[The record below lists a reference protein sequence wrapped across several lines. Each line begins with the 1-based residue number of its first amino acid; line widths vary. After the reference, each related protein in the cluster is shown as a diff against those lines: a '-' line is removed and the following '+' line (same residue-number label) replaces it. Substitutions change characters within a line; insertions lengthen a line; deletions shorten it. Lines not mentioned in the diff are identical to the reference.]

1 MFDKNTDTELTEGE
15 ITRRAIDTA
24 VEFSRYEIKHQLET
38 TLLKRIETARGSAKE
53 MAQDI
58 LIDVYK
64 IFKDS

>member
-1 MFDKNTDTELTEGE
+1 MFDKNTDTDLTEGE

-24 VEFSRYEIKHQLET
+24 VEFSRYELKNQLET

>member
-1 MFDKNTDTELTEGE
+1 MFDKNTDTDLTEGE

-24 VEFSRYEIKHQLET
+24 VEFSRYELKNQLET

-64 IFKDS
+64 LFKEN